1 MNIKFILFLLFSS
14 YLLTGCFYHSQA
26 KSPKESAVLR
36 MEKALIM
43 GSAESPDSVLQR
55 VRQLEL
61 KRVVR
66 DVVVLESFPV
76 QIHLKA
82 PQAVINELNSMSRVK
97 H

>member
-14 YLLTGCFYHSQA
+14 YLLTGCFYHLQA
-26 KSPKESAVLR
+26 KSPKEPAVLR

-43 GSAESPDSVLQR
+43 GSAESPDPILQK
-55 VRQLEL
+55 VRRLES
-61 KRVVR
+61 KQIVK

-76 QIHLKA
+76 QIQLTA